1 MTVPFAGQEVG
12 FPPVNTGGSGGGITN
27 TANAAESV
35 PEVATIVTC
44 TCVPRGTLDGAVYV
58 ALVALLLE
66 RVPFGF
72 PNPASRVQLTFELLE
87 AETVT
92 VIDCPPSMVGLELGV
107 TN

>member
-1 MTVPFAGQEVG
+1 M
-12 FPPVNTGGSGGGITN
+12 TN
-27 TANAAESV
+27 TAIAAESV

-44 TCVPRGTLDGAVYV
+44 VSAVMLNGAVYV

-72 PNPASRVQLTFELLE
+72 PNPASRVQLTLGLLE

-92 VIDCPPSMVGLELGV
+92 VIDCPPSIVGLELGV